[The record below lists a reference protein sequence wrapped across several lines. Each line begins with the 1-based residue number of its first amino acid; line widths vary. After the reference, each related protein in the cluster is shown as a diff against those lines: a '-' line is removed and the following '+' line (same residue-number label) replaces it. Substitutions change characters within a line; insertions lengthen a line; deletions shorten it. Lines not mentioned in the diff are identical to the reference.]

1 MREDSLR
8 KKQTGMSDSIGPES
22 GLRQTVLRRF
32 HLGTMILL
40 PSHRLKQWGQ
50 LGENLGGVRFPERGA
65 SRGSVCPPKPGEVV
79 SNTGNADK

>member
-40 PSHRLKQWGQ
+40 PSHRHNYEDYLASPVTKS
-50 LGENLGGVRFPERGA
+50 ENKTSEASQEELRQAADLLGGLLKF
-65 SRGSVCPPKPGEVV
+65 
-79 SNTGNADK
+79 